1 MRILVTGNGQSFLR
15 NIEGKAIERYKYRA
29 INAKGRPVRGTL
41 SARSE
46 VDLYNQ
52 LQTAGLELIQCSS
65 LAKKG
70 MKIPGISLSR
80 IKIRDLIQLFVSLQ
94 QMQGAGVPLLD
105 ALADIRDAT
114 SNDMMRDILSEI
126 HRDVRDGAALSEAM
140 EKHPKVFKPLYISL
154 IAAGEDTGDLT
165 SSYSQLEKFLK
176 WVDEMQ
182 SKIKK
187 ATRYPIIVTF
197 VVLFT
202 IIFMMSYVVP
212 QIVGFLRYLDI
223 ELPWYSVALINTS
236 NFFVQPQFSIFGLSI
251 YGGYIVIAVP
261 VLTIT
266 LFMMI
271 RRMSDEIA
279 YQIDSM
285 YLNMPVAGP
294 LIRKITIARYSQTFA
309 ALFASGID
317 VLNALKSARNTVS
330 NLVLVEA
337 MEGVETYVKSG
348 SPLSDSFNASGE
360 FPSMVV
366 RMVKIGEESGKL
378 AEVLDQVSAFYTK
391 DVDEAID
398 GLIELIQP
406 TLTCILALVIV
417 WIAAGSLGPIYMNLG
432 NMMDQIS

>member
-1 MRILVTGNGQSFLR
+1 M
-15 NIEGKAIERYKYRA
+15 
-29 INAKGRPVRGTL
+29 RGTL

-52 LQTAGLELIQCSS
+52 LQTAGLELIQCAS
-65 LAKKG
+65 LTKKKS
-70 MKIPGISLSR
+70 KIPGLSFSR
-80 IKIRDLIQLFVSLQ
+80 VKIRDLIQFFISMQ
-94 QMQGAGVPLLD
+94 QMQGAGVPMLD

-114 SNDMMRDILSEI
+114 SNDMLRDILSEL
-126 HRDVRDGAALSEAM
+126 HRDVRDGASLSEAM
-140 EKHPKVFKPLYISL
+140 DKHPKIFKPLYISL
-154 IAAGEDTGDLT
+154 IKAGEDTGDLT

-176 WVDEMQ
+176 WVDELQ

-202 IIFMMSYVVP
+202 IVFMMSYVVP
-212 QIVGFLRYLDI
+212 QIVGFLKYLSI
-223 ELPWYSVALINTS
+223 ELPWYSVWLIATS
-236 NFFVQPQFSIFGLSI
+236 NFFVEPQFSIFGVPI
-251 YGGYIVIAVP
+251 YGGLIVLTVP
-261 VLTIT
+261 VVIGVVFIT
-266 LFMMI
+266 L
-271 RRMSDEIA
+271 RRSSDEVA
-279 YQIDSM
+279 YRVDSL
-285 YLNMPVAGP
+285 YLNSPVAGP
-294 LIRKITIARYSQTFA
+294 LIRKITIARYAQTFA

-317 VLNALKSARNTVS
+317 VLNALKSARNTVN
-330 NLVLVEA
+330 NLVLLDA
-337 MEGVETYVKSG
+337 MESVETYVKSG
-348 SPLSDSFNASGE
+348 SPLSDAFNASGE
-360 FPSMVV
+360 FPSMVI

-432 NMMDQIS
+432 NMMDQIQ

>member
-1 MRILVTGNGQSFLR
+1 M
-15 NIEGKAIERYKYRA
+15 
-29 INAKGRPVRGTL
+29 KGRQVRGTL

-52 LQTAGLELIQCSS
+52 LQTAGLELVQCAS
-65 LAKKG
+65 LSQKRA
-70 MKIPGISLSR
+70 KIPGISFS
-80 IKIRDLIQLFVSLQ
+80 KVKVRDLIQFFISMQ
-94 QMQGAGVPLLD
+94 QMQGAGVPMLD

-114 SNDMMRDILSEI
+114 SNDMLRDMISEL
-126 HRDVRDGAALSEAM
+126 HRDVRDGASLSEAM
-140 EKHPKVFKPLYISL
+140 EKHPKIFKPLYISL
-154 IAAGEDTGDLT
+154 IKAGEDTGDLT

-187 ATRYPIIVTF
+187 ATRYPIIVTV

-212 QIVGFLRYLDI
+212 QIVGFLKFLDI
-223 ELPWYSVALINTS
+223 ELPWYSVWLINTS
-236 NFFVQPQFSIFGLSI
+236 NFFITPQYEILGVPI
-251 YGGYIVIAVP
+251 YGSIIVLVVPAVL
-261 VLTIT
+261 VTVFIT
-266 LFMMI
+266 L
-271 RRMSDEIA
+271 RRMSDEVA
-279 YQIDSM
+279 YRVDSL

-309 ALFASGID
+309 ALFTSGID
-317 VLNALKSARNTVS
+317 VINALKSARNTVN
-330 NLVLVEA
+330 NLVLIDA
-337 MEGVETYVKSG
+337 MESVETYVKSG
-348 SPLSDSFNASGE
+348 SPLSDAFNASGE

-378 AEVLDQVSAFYTK
+378 GEVLDQVSAFYTK

-398 GLIELIQP
+398 GLIEMIQP

-432 NMMDQIS
+432 NMMDKIR